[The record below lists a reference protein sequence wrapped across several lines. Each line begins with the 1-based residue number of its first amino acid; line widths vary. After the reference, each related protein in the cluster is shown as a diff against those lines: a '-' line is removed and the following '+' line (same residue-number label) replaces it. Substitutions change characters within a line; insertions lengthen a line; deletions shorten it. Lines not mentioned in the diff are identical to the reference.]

1 MSRPPPPP
9 PYRFDRLQPH
19 LGVLVAAYLR
29 DHTNP
34 YYILDDTDISNIDP
48 IIVARLGLIPNV
60 STVAELHPNYRL
72 GVALLQLIRNA
83 TVYDHTRPAPGIG
96 QITDADITELERLI
110 PEDDG
115 LVLRRRDTGLPEPD
129 MAPIVAAAPAPP
141 ALLPAHIAREA
152 NSCEHGECSISY
164 EEFASIPP
172 AERVITSCG
181 HRFKKSDLEQ
191 WLHDHGTC
199 PKCRAPCVINPTH
212 DAEVAQLVGRN
223 TSIPQHLNPMAVSRA
238 IRKQRIPSGLHHYYV
253 CNRCGKVVDN
263 LPVPNKC
270 PRCKKINAFMGGSRK
285 CNKKNSHGKSKKLI
299 KRTKR
304 TKRTKTIKRRKNN
317 TSR

>member
-1 MSRPPPPP
+1 MSRPPLP
-9 PYRFDRLQPH
+9 PYRFDLLQPH
-19 LGVLVAAYLR
+19 LGGLVAAYLH

-34 YYILDDTDISNIDP
+34 YYILDDTDIYNIDP

-60 STVAELHPNYRL
+60 STVVELHPNYRL
-72 GVALLQLIRNA
+72 GVALLQLIRHA
-83 TVYDHTRPAPGIG
+83 TVYDHTRPGPGIG

-110 PEDDG
+110 LEDDD
-115 LVLRRRDTGLPEPD
+115 LVLRRLDTDLPEPD
-129 MAPIVAAAPAPP
+129 MAPIVAAPP

-152 NSCEHGECSISY
+152 NSCEDGECSISY
-164 EEFASIPP
+164 EEFLSIPP

-199 PKCRAPCVINPTH
+199 PECRAPCVINPTR
-212 DAEVAQLVGRN
+212 DAEVAQLVGKN
-223 TSIPQHLNPMAVSRA
+223 TSIPQHLNPTAVSRA

-317 TSR
+317 ASR